1 MEQEHQINISS
12 ETLKSITGEEVL
24 KAILDPQFTE
34 VLDEAGEFTRKNG
47 YEAGFDIDRNIYTG
61 KNYYSKVSKG
71 NTYSMESSQETENAS
86 EKSKETKEDDLHYED
101 GDFLLFSLHFHTTSP
116 EHNIIIPSFIYDG
129 EFYSGDILAQNIVSL
144 TVDDVPYNP
153 IEAIALVDDNNN
165 KRLLLFQTLHF
176 RSLDEIPETKNALL
190 EDLPQATNQEEV
202 LSILRDN
209 MYRAEII
216 DIDAAGNISEKD
228 QSKIKKFTVKFK
240 QVSDQENEN

>member
-12 ETLKSITGEEVL
+12 ETLKPITGEEVL
-24 KAILDPQFTE
+24 KAILDSQFTE
-34 VLDEAGEFTRKNG
+34 VLDEAGEFTRKTG

-71 NTYSMESSQETENAS
+71 NTYSMESSQETKNAS

-101 GDFLLFSLHFHTTSP
+101 GDFLLFSLHFHTTSLKY
-116 EHNIIIPSFIYDG
+116 IIIPSFIYDG

-165 KRLLLFQTLHF
+165 KRLLLYQALHF

-216 DIDAAGNISEKD
+216 NIDAAGNISEKD

-240 QVSDQENEN
+240 ELSKANDEF